1 SDYKLTTSRKA
12 IVEYLIEEVMKFL
25 SEEEKEI
32 FSMWLNGYSYR
43 DISEN
48 VGVSPKKVDNTVQK
62 VRRILKDRGKS
73 SIFNLLKELI

>member
-1 SDYKLTTSRKA
+1 DYKLTTSRKA